1 MVIFADFP
9 ISLTMSTV
17 IIGILLVVAMYIV
30 YTILGGNHQNALP
43 MAPVGLFHTM
53 QQIGGSQAPFF
64 ILEIAQ
70 TLGQNC
76 FRLPLPFLGPGGLFE
91 IGDYQLARRIF
102 QDKTTDKPRKVYK
115 NVEGLSGK
123 TMFTS
128 GNHDEYTKS
137 LRKATA
143 HAFSRT
149 EVGRMNAVAKKYVDE
164 WIHGRLLK
172 EFVEK
177 EKPFDPGYELN
188 RITFFVICEAAFEY
202 VATEE
207 EYTRFS
213 HNVEIVLRE
222 LTFKQVSN
230 PLRKT
235 FGWFLPGPRKG
246 YCCIR
251 QNRRFMA
258 KVMHAYRKNP
268 NKSSHNTLIKILE
281 ASTTI
286 GNDYQRVSEMTHW
299 LFGGHETTGLSIAS
313 TITLLAK
320 HPDVQRKLLHE
331 LKSATHKPEEVEYFR
346 HVVREAQRVVPVLAM
361 GPIRETGRD
370 YFWKGK
376 TIPKSAI
383 CFLNFFLINR
393 DPTVFQDPNDFKP
406 ERWEHATP
414 AMNDSII
421 PFALGPRS
429 CPGQALAM
437 AEINSALPK
446 LLTEYSLELVEEG
459 KLENLLT
466 LKYTGS
472 KVLAKK
478 L

>member
-9 ISLTMSTV
+9 LTVSTA
-17 IIGILLVVAMYIV
+17 IIAILLVVAMYYIV
-30 YTILGGNHQNALP
+30 YTILGGNHQKALP
-43 MAPVGLFHTM
+43 MAPVGVFQTI

-64 ILEIAQ
+64 LLELAK
-70 TLGQNC
+70 TLDQNC
-76 FRLPLPFLGPGGLFE
+76 YRLPLPLGPGGLHV
-91 IGDYQLARRIF
+91 IGDYQLARHIF
-102 QDKTTDKPRKVYK
+102 QDKTTDKPRHIYK
-115 NVEGLSGK
+115 NLEGLSGK

-137 LRKATA
+137 LRKSTA
-143 HAFSRT
+143 RAFSRI
-149 EVGRMNAVAKKYVDE
+149 EVGRMNAVAEKYVDE

-172 EFVEK
+172 EFVET
-177 EKPFDPGYELN
+177 EKPFDPGFELN

-202 VATEE
+202 IATEE
-207 EYTRFS
+207 DYERFAY
-213 HNVEIVLRE
+213 NVEIVLRE

-230 PLRKT
+230 PLRKP
-235 FGWFLPGPRKG
+235 FGWLLPGPRKG

-251 QNRRFMA
+251 ENRAFMT
-258 KVMHAYRKNP
+258 KVMHAYRQNP

-281 ASTTI
+281 ASTAI
-286 GNDYQRVSEMTHW
+286 ANDYQRVSEMIHW
-299 LFGGHETTGLSIAS
+299 LFGGHETTGFSIAS

-346 HVVREAQRVVPVLAM
+346 HVVREAQRMVPVGAM
-361 GPIRETGRD
+361 GPVRMTGRD

-376 TIPKSAI
+376 TIPKGANCS
-383 CFLNFFLINR
+383 LNFFLIKR
-393 DPTVFQDPNDFKP
+393 DPTVFQDSNDFKP

-414 AMNDSII
+414 AMDDSII
-421 PFALGPRS
+421 PFALGPRA

-437 AEINSALPK
+437 AEINSVLPK
-446 LLTEYSLELVEEG
+446 LLMEYSLELVEEG
-459 KLENLLT
+459 QLENVLT
-466 LKYTGS
+466 LKYRGS
-472 KVLAKK
+472 KILAKK